1 MSVSACSVGLD
12 LSGPRAAEAHRMSSP
27 PPTDASSNNDM
38 TNPIEE
44 FQDDRPQQDQ
54 LVESSARASA
64 NTDSR
69 IDEGGSDEFV
79 DDRPD
84 VCNSTEDTGKQASL
98 VPEVIEDETDRTGSQ
113 PTEDPE
119 YLDGGTQES
128 ALDALADGSW
138 NPSTISRAFDVTG
151 NVANSIMEMGSD
163 ASHVLKVEDNT
174 GDLTEWPGIGD
185 ASASSIRSTIPLLKS
200 RGITR
205 YGLPLSDDD
214 DQATEHTG
222 GDISLDDDLQ
232 ESYGRHDRIAPE
244 TGELARWENSD
255 GHALWVTYDT
265 TVPEHRAYSVESDWG
280 AVKLDIGP
288 DEVDG
293 WVANL
298 ADRAD
303 TMVDDDSSGGR
314 DEWADAVE
322 YLREFYG
329 DTYDD
334 RITLSTDLMDHGTEE
349 GLDVPQSVGG
359 EAVTQPLIRYQDIP
373 PEDAWTQI
381 MNSVGQREADQI
393 RELLVSFA
401 AAERETG
408 ADVDEDADDLE
419 GVESVTE
426 QTVMEGIVGSLD
438 VPEPW
443 MIVDAHEDAEQEPS
457 ILVEHPDGY
466 LAEIWLRGED
476 VSSGVGK
483 WDVEYVDP
491 VGTRRDGSGQFHE
504 SAQDALDELVPHI
517 KEVRAEERDR
527 AEQQAEQEDI
537 DWPETIGRFRL
548 REQTVSDTHAEYR
561 TDYLAGYGI
570 LGTKRRERSEGIRF
584 YDDTRKYHF
593 MDETYARKKTAI
605 ETAEEK
611 LTDLTETLDERE
623 DAVIEQNDI
632 PDHVLP
638 HRYRGDLDDQDSG
651 SDDVPDSKPRQMGVS
666 PDDTDQLTVDIRFA
680 TEGISASVYAISET
694 PNRTDLLEEAW
705 YTWTEVDELTTDTES
720 HIIFEIPVQHSQN
733 ENEDAAD

>member
-1 MSVSACSVGLD
+1 M
-12 LSGPRAAEAHRMSSP
+12 PSP
-27 PPTDASSNNDM
+27 PPTDASSNNS
-38 TNPIEE
+38 TNSTGEVV
-44 FQDDRPQQDQ
+44 DR
-54 LVESSARASA
+54 
-64 NTDSR
+64 
-69 IDEGGSDEFV
+69 SDEFV
-79 DDRPD
+79 DNRND
-84 VCNSTEDTGKQASL
+84 VCDPPANPGEQASL
-98 VPEVIEDETDRTGSQ
+98 ASEVIEGQTDLTGSQ
-113 PTEDPE
+113 ATEDPE
-119 YLDGGTQES
+119 YLDGGTRES
-128 ALDALADGSW
+128 ALDALANGSW
-138 NPSTISRAFDVTG
+138 TPSTITRAFEVTG
-151 NVANSIMEMGSD
+151 NVANSIKEMGSG

-174 GDLTEWPGIGD
+174 EDLSEWPGIGD
-185 ASASSIRSTIPLLKS
+185 ASAKSIRTTIPKLKA

-205 YGLPLSDDD
+205 HGLPIKVNA
-214 DQATEHTG
+214 QA
-222 GDISLDDDLQ
+222 I
-232 ESYGRHDRIAPE
+232 
-244 TGELARWENSD
+244 
-255 GHALWVTYDT
+255 
-265 TVPEHRAYSVESDWG
+265 
-280 AVKLDIGP
+280 
-288 DEVDG
+288 
-293 WVANL
+293 
-298 ADRAD
+298 
-303 TMVDDDSSGGR
+303 
-314 DEWADAVE
+314 
-322 YLREFYG
+322 
-329 DTYDD
+329 
-334 RITLSTDLMDHGTEE
+334 
-349 GLDVPQSVGG
+349 
-359 EAVTQPLIRYQDIP
+359 
-373 PEDAWTQI
+373 EDA
-381 MNSVGQREADQI
+381 G
-393 RELLVSFA
+393 
-401 AAERETG
+401 G
-408 ADVDEDADDLE
+408 DVDELE

-426 QTVMEGIVGSLD
+426 QTVMEGIVDSLD
-438 VPEPW
+438 VPEHW
-443 MIVDAHEDAEQEPS
+443 TIVDEHEDAEQEPS

-466 LAEIWLRGED
+466 LAEMWLRDDD
-476 VSSGVGK
+476 VSSGAGE
-483 WDVEYVDP
+483 WDIEYFDP

-651 SDDVPDSKPRQMGVS
+651 SDDVPDSKTRQMGVS